1 MVRQYVGETLH
12 KPQCVQPLTP
22 QQVVSPIL
30 PLPAGGRGDTVA
42 STIRSS
48 NPADQSQLSSVDPEQ
63 RDSLQVYSYP
73 LQVLILDSVPD
84 ASLWKTFINSTPMI
98 WFTEALWCLTSWL
111 SSVKL
116 IQNFLSKRFP
126 PWWVSL
132 RGFLPA
138 VRGHLQAGG
147 DGADHWVELGTA
159 AASNTVDVTSRVLR
173 GLAFKALL
181 DFGG

>member
-30 PLPAGGRGDTVA
+30 SLPAGGRGDTVA

-48 NPADQSQLSSVDPEQ
+48 CPADQSQLSSVDPEQ

-84 ASLWKTFINSTPMI
+84 ASL
-98 WFTEALWCLTSWL
+98 
-111 SSVKL
+111 
-116 IQNFLSKRFP
+116 
-126 PWWVSL
+126 
-132 RGFLPA
+132 
-138 VRGHLQAGG
+138 
-147 DGADHWVELGTA
+147 
-159 AASNTVDVTSRVLR
+159 
-173 GLAFKALL
+173 
-181 DFGG
+181 